1 MTFPDFLQNMLQILQ
16 NAQGS
21 DSAATARGKRG
32 SKKSSIRAT
41 RNLRRSA
48 RFAEEAEPAAAKR
61 TSFASSCSGGGSSGG
76 GGVTDE
82 EKKQLLRFRG
92 FEANDAGKECI
103 CCYQVANITVNFMCE
118 VSEGSTEHETSLYK
132 FAEVMLSLLLLLEH
146 TLSLALDQLAY
157 FPGGLALDGG
167 IFASGGQSNAA
178 KHDAFVVP
186 SSRKVF
192 AIALRNARQVGDSLR
207 PL

>member
-146 TLSLALDQLAY
+146 THQSCTRSTSLLSGRVGFRRWDFRVGRPIKRRQA
-157 FPGGLALDGG
+157 
-167 IFASGGQSNAA
+167 
-178 KHDAFVVP
+178 
-186 SSRKVF
+186 RC
-192 AIALRNARQVGDSLR
+192 LRRSI
-207 PL
+207 